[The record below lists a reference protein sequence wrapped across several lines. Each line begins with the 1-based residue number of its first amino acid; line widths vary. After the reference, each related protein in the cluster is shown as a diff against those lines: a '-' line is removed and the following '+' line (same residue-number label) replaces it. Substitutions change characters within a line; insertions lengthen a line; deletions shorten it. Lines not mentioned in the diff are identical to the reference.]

1 MTTYTA
7 NTDCTS
13 LEDLFLGHDAIVE
26 NMPIIDISFKEE
38 YSPETRW
45 EPADYSLD
53 IYSIEVSNKEDY
65 TPQQL
70 IIINKVI
77 DEKEEEIV
85 EEFEDEMTDPSN
97 YDWHGP
103 F

>member
-1 MTTYTA
+1 MNTYTA

-65 TPQQL
+65 TSEQL

-77 DEKEEEIV
+77 DDKEEEIV
-85 EEFEDEMTDPSN
+85 EEFECEMTDPSN

>member
-7 NTDCTS
+7 NTECTF

-53 IYSIEVSNKEDY
+53 IYSIEVSNKGDY
-65 TPQQL
+65 TSEQL

-77 DEKEEEIV
+77 DDKEEEIV